1 MITIDPTN
9 RCSWVT
15 KDQIYIDYHDN
26 EWGVPIY
33 EDNKIFEFLIL
44 EGAQAGLSWLII
56 LKKRENYRKAY
67 DYFNPQLIANYNEE
81 KKKKLLINSGIVRNK
96 LKIESSIKN
105 AKCFIEVQKECGT
118 FKEYIWSFID
128 NKPIQQNFNLIA
140 ELPTKNYISDKISQ
154 DLKKR
159 GFKFVGPTII
169 YAFMQAIGMVNDHT
183 NSCFRYKE
191 LSKL

>member
-1 MITIDPTN
+1 MITIETTN

-44 EGAQAGLSWLII
+44 EGAQAGLSWLTI

-81 KKKKLLINSGIVRNK
+81 KKNKLLLNAGIVRNK

-105 AKCFIEVQKECGT
+105 AKCFIEVQKEYGA
-118 FKEYIWSFID
+118 FKKYIWGFVN
-128 NKPIQQNFNLIA
+128 NKPMQQNFDLTA
-140 ELPTKNYISDKISQ
+140 EFPTKNDISDKISK

-159 GFKFVGPTII
+159 GFKFVGSTII

-183 NSCFRYKE
+183 SSCFRYKE
-191 LSKL
+191 LSI